1 MTLCQNFPRNHL
13 SPSCHVRSS
22 RRGSAEEKDF
32 DFWETNTLLRWNIED
47 ESSPLLPN
55 HHHYSNPC
63 TMTTLSQRQAAIV
76 QSRRELME
84 MIQDMPESCY
94 ELSLKDIVDDEQ
106 QGAQGVGGEET
117 DAKETSF
124 SFRSEEVQIRKQKS
138 NVKKKSSYEISRTCS
153 SMESETFLLKMF
165 FPTFLGSKK
174 KPKSPGNRSSKVT
187 PSPSLSLKDNHKDWC
202 KIRTF
207 FLAGVNKN
215 NQGNNSSCSSRT
227 RFSDE
232 TNALPGCWFFFHSKK
247 SKTKRQKGCL
257 L

>member
-1 MTLCQNFPRNHL
+1 MLDLHQCQNFPRNHL

-22 RRGSAEEKDF
+22 RPGSAEEKDF

-55 HHHYSNPC
+55 NHHCSNPC

-76 QSRRELME
+76 QSRREMME
-84 MIQDMPESCY
+84 MIQDMPDNKVLRGLEKKKLMPKRQVS
-94 ELSLKDIVDDEQ
+94 
-106 QGAQGVGGEET
+106 A
-117 DAKETSF
+117 
-124 SFRSEEVQIRKQKS
+124 FRSEEVQIRKQKS

-153 SMESETFLLKMF
+153 SMECETFLIKMF

-202 KIRTF
+202 KIRTL

-232 TNALPGCWFFFHSKK
+232 SNTLPGCWFFFHSKK
-247 SKTKRQKGCL
+247 SKTKRQ
-257 L
+257 